1 MNLIKKSLLLLVP
14 VALLAGACSKDEE
27 NVTPTDENEAITTA
41 TLTLTSQTTPVQ
53 TVTAT
58 VDNLNTTADIS
69 NATLNLRANTTYT
82 GVVTLQDKTK
92 TPVLDVSAEV
102 KEKQNEH
109 LFVYTFTPA
118 ASSPTS
124 MTITPTDRDTNPT
137 PGPYPV
143 GLTTEVKTGAAGN
156 GTLKVVLRHQP
167 NAKNGTPTPGTTDL
181 DTDFR
186 VVVN

>member
-1 MNLIKKSLLLLVP
+1 MNLIKKSLLLFIP

-27 NVTPTDENEAITTA
+27 NVTPTDDNEAITTA

-58 VDNLNTTADIS
+58 VDNLNTSADMS
-69 NATLNLRANTTYT
+69 MATHTLRANTPYT
-82 GVVTLQDKTK
+82 GTVTLLDKTK
-92 TPVLDVSAEV
+92 TPVSDVSAEV
-102 KEKQNEH
+102 KEKANEH

-124 MTITPTDRDTNPT
+124 MTVTSTDRDTNPS
-137 PGPYPV
+137 PGPYPI
-143 GLTTEVKTGAAGN
+143 GLTTEVRTGAAGG

-167 NAKNGTPTPGTTDL
+167 NAKNGTATPGTTDL
-181 DTDFR
+181 DTNFP
-186 VVVN
+186 VAVN

>member
-1 MNLIKKSLLLLVP
+1 MNLVKKSLLFLIP

-27 NVTPTDENEAITTA
+27 NVTPTDDNEAITTA

-58 VDNLNTTADIS
+58 IENLNTTADIS
-69 NATLNLRANTTYT
+69 RATLNLKANTTYT
-82 GVVTLQDKTK
+82 GLVTLLDKTK

-102 KEKQNEH
+102 KEKANEH

-118 ASSPTS
+118 SSSPTS
-124 MTITPTDRDTNPT
+124 LTVTSTDRDTNPS
-137 PGPYPV
+137 PGPYPI
-143 GLTTEVKTGAAGN
+143 GLTTEIKTGAAGS
-156 GTLKVVLRHQP
+156 GKLKVVLRHQP
-167 NAKNGTPTPGTTDL
+167 NAKNGTATPGSSDL
-181 DTDFR
+181 DTDFS